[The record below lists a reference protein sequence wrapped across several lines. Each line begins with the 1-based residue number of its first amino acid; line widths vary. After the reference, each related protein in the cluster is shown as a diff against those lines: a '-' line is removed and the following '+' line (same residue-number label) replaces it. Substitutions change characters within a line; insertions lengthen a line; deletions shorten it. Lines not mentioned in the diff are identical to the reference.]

1 MRTPRMMF
9 DIHDHDRIRGQ
20 FTLEQKIGDRRR
32 RRESRAFHVHDLL
45 ALWREDNHCFAGL
58 PNL

>member
-1 MRTPRMMF
+1 MMF